1 MSGIDAIDSSST
13 WAAVTGTQ
21 STSKKKNDTADT
33 FSKILENLRSGAP
46 AGGTSSDNDDKTV
59 TTTKVMSDGSVII
72 TVTKGDQIISQQK
85 THGSGAQ
92 KGQSPTLLDKQSDQ
106 LNATS
111 SVLSGTLFSA
121 KT

>member
-1 MSGIDAIDSSST
+1 MSGIDAIGSSST
-13 WAAVTGTQ
+13 WAAVTGVQ
-21 STSKKKNDTADT
+21 STHKKKNDTADA

-59 TTTKVMSDGSVII
+59 TTTTIMSDGSVLI

-85 THGSGAQ
+85 THGSNQ
-92 KGQSPTLLDKQSDQ
+92 NGQQPATLLDKQSDE

-111 SVLSGTLFSA
+111 SSLTGTLFSA

>member
-1 MSGIDAIDSSST
+1 MSGIDAIGSSST

-21 STSKKKNDTADT
+21 STSKKKNDAADT
-33 FSKILENLRSGAP
+33 FSEILKNLKSGAP
-46 AGGTSSDNDDKTV
+46 AGGTSSDDDGKTV
-59 TTTKVMSDGSVII
+59 TTTSVMSDGSVII

-85 THGSGAQ
+85 THGSNQ
-92 KGQSPTLLDKQSDQ
+92 QGQPATLLDKQSDQ

-111 SVLSGTLFSA
+111 SVLNGALFSA